1 MEPWHEKTANMVST
15 TRPQCGF
22 TASRSTSAAQTSG
35 TRLVW
40 TGPLPARHISIV
52 VAVRHACLSGHSCAA
67 ILRHHIIRKL
77 LDRACDS
84 ADPGAPVP
92 GRSYAMHSHAAAYD
106 ACAEEACG
114 IDGALGPFI
123 RSFIHGDSP
132 CPISGG
138 LFSCDLRPLRVHSS
152 LVHGMIRED

>member
-1 MEPWHEKTANMVST
+1 MVST
-15 TRPQCGF
+15 TRLQCGF
-22 TASRSTSAAQTSG
+22 AVSRSTSAARTSG

-40 TGPLPARHISIV
+40 TGPLPARHISMV

-84 ADPGAPVP
+84 ADPGVPVP

-106 ACAEEACG
+106 ACAKEARR
-114 IDGALGPFI
+114 IDWALGPFI
-123 RSFIHGDSP
+123 HSFNHA
-132 CPISGG
+132 
-138 LFSCDLRPLRVHSS
+138 R
-152 LVHGMIRED
+152 